1 MTQYGD
7 SFGRHQRTEAGYS
20 TDENAILN
28 GISDRR
34 KKRRKRQRW
43 WLNLNLRLK

>member
-1 MTQYGD
+1 VMASGVHTNKPAKRY
-7 SFGRHQRTEAGYS
+7 F
-20 TDENAILN
+20 LN

-43 WLNLNLRLK
+43 WLNLNLRLKQGPEM